1 MSSNVKS
8 KDLNLSG
15 QRDLRP
21 VWPFAFLVA
30 GPSCSGKTSL
40 ITRFLVNGER
50 TMRRIPRKIVIYCS
64 YDQPA
69 YRQLRD
75 RAPCPVIVRKEPLPD
90 DLETETGCLLL
101 VDDLQATHAEALS
114 RWFTVKRHH
123 LDTSIIYVVQNV
135 FDKTPHHRTISL
147 NATHI
152 VLFKN
157 PRDSSQV
164 SYLSKQIFPQDP
176 SFVSRAYAAFTQN
189 IPHSYIVM
197 DFHQTTPEQYRL
209 RDSLLPYVEYPT
221 HVYADGRF
229 EESDPQRLS
238 AELD

>member
-1 MSSNVKS
+1 MSSSGKT
-8 KDLNLSG
+8 KELNPDEHH
-15 QRDLRP
+15 DLRP
-21 VWPFAFLVA
+21 VWPFSFLVA
-30 GPSCSGKTSL
+30 GPSCSGKTTL
-40 ITRFLVNGER
+40 ITRFLTNAER

-69 YRQLRD
+69 YKQLRD

-90 DLETETGCLLL
+90 DLETEDGSLLL
-101 VDDLQATHAEALS
+101 VDDLQATHAQALS

-123 LDTSIIYVVQNV
+123 LNTSVIYVVQNV

-147 NATHI
+147 NASHI

-164 SYLSKQIFPQDP
+164 SHLSKQVSPRDP
-176 SFVSRAYAAFTQN
+176 SFVSRAYALFTEK

-209 RDSLLPYVEYPT
+209 RDSLLPYVDFPT
-221 HVYADGRF
+221 HVYADARF
-229 EESDPQRLS
+229 EDGEAQRLS